1 MEKGYNID
9 DILSE
14 VQKRREENE
23 AKIKSDNESA
33 KRVVDEI
40 INSKKPEPVVEDIT
54 PSEETEEESQDT
66 YSQTT
71 NDKTQEPVQ
80 EAQPVHRKVP
90 ESKAEK
96 PVKKAEPQAKSAKKA
111 PKTDTAPLEPI
122 NFAPKKSRKKAQKAD
137 DEDFVDVKEIVD
149 QNNDYENYYIN
160 TSDKDARDRARA
172 RKKKKN
178 DKKKKKNTAVKVILI
193 LLVIV
198 LCAGIGVYWYV
209 NNILET
215 VTDDNADKQVSVSS
229 FRMDERIE
237 CFDPI
242 EEADASEIGSL
253 KDMIKKWYRNG
264 SPVSSTRVLNIMLIG
279 EDTRGKNVLE
289 SGTRADSA
297 IIASVNLDTK
307 QIKLTSILRDA
318 YAYWENTPG
327 DESTGHF
334 GKINGAMSTDG
345 GDIHTYISAVENL
358 YKIKIDNYVIV
369 NFTSFE
375 KIIDNL
381 GGVELELTSA
391 EINEINNHQKRY
403 GGVYIDKTFD
413 GTKGMLKLSGKQAL
427 AYCRIRKIDSDN
439 MRANRQ
445 KICLTKVFDD
455 LKGASSVQLLKI
467 LNDMVPYIRTDMPK
481 SNIVSTAKY
490 ALKEGWMNYAVKT
503 SNLPE
508 YRNDENGAGGTF
520 YGAWCW
526 KADYPMDAY
535 MLQMDIYGKSN
546 ITLARTRVDYINC
559 RESGFYSE
567 TGYAVQATYTN
578 ENYGEV
584 TTRAPEKESTTNS
597 N

>member
-14 VQKRREENE
+14 VKKRREENE
-23 AKIKSDNESA
+23 AQIKSDSEAA
-33 KRVVDEI
+33 KKVVEEV

-54 PSEETEEESQDT
+54 PNEEQREKPEDI

-71 NDKTQEPVQ
+71 NQTEN
-80 EAQPVHRKVP
+80 
-90 ESKAEK
+90 AETEQ
-96 PVKKAEPQAKSAKKA
+96 KKAAKPQNTVDVKL
-111 PKTDTAPLEPI
+111 PKTDEKPLEPL
-122 NFAPKKSRKKAQKAD
+122 NVHHKKKDRTVP
-137 DEDFVDVKEIVD
+137 ENEEEFVDVKDIVE
-149 QNNDYENYYIN
+149 QNNDYDNYYIN
-160 TSDKDARDRARA
+160 SSGKSDRDRERA
-172 RKKKKN
+172 KKKKKMK
-178 DKKKKKNTAVKVILI
+178 DKKKKKNTAIRVILI
-193 LLVIV
+193 LLIIV
-198 LCAGIGVYWYV
+198 LCAGFGVYWYV
-209 NNILET
+209 NNILDT
-215 VTDDNADKQVSVSS
+215 VTDENADKQTNVSQMK
-229 FRMDERIE
+229 MDERVE
-237 CFDPI
+237 SFDPI

-253 KDMIKKWYRNG
+253 QDMIKKWYKNG
-264 SPVSSTRVLNIMLIG
+264 TPASSSRVLNIMLIG
-279 EDTRGKNVLE
+279 EDTRGKKVLE

-297 IIASVNLDTK
+297 IVASVNLDTK

-318 YAYWENTPG
+318 YAYWETTPG

-334 GKINGAMSTDG
+334 GKINGAMSTYD

-413 GTKGMLKLSGKQAL
+413 GTKGTLKLSGKQAL

-445 KICLTKVFDD
+445 KICLSKVFSDM
-455 LKGASSVQLLKI
+455 KNASSVQLLKI

-490 ALKEGWMNYAVKT
+490 ALSEGWMGYDVFT
-503 SNLPE
+503 SNVPE

-535 MLQMDIYGKSN
+535 MLQMDIYGKSS

-584 TTRAPEKESTTNS
+584 TTRAPEKESTTKS

>member
-14 VQKRREENE
+14 VKKRREENE
-23 AKIKSDNESA
+23 AQIKSDNEA
-33 KRVVDEI
+33 AQKVVEEV

-54 PSEETEEESQDT
+54 PIEEQREKPEDI

-71 NDKTQEPVQ
+71 NQTENAEIEQET
-80 EAQPVHRKVP
+80 EA
-90 ESKAEK
+90 K
-96 PVKKAEPQAKSAKKA
+96 PQNTVDVKL
-111 PKTDTAPLEPI
+111 PKTDEKPLEPL
-122 NFAPKKSRKKAQKAD
+122 NVHHKKKDRAVPKS
-137 DEDFVDVKEIVD
+137 EEEFVDVKNIVE
-149 QNNDYENYYIN
+149 QNNDYDNYYIN
-160 TSDKDARDRARA
+160 SSDESDRDRERA
-172 RKKKKN
+172 RKKKKKN
-178 DKKKKKNTAVKVILI
+178 DKKKKKNTAIRVILI
-193 LLVIV
+193 LLIIV

-209 NNILET
+209 NNILDT
-215 VTDDNADKQVSVSS
+215 VTDENADKQTNVSQMK
-229 FRMDERIE
+229 MDERVE
-237 CFDPI
+237 SFDPI

-253 KDMIKKWYRNG
+253 QDMIKKWYKNG
-264 SPVSSTRVLNIMLIG
+264 TPASSSRVLNIMLIG
-279 EDTRGKNVLE
+279 EDTRGKKVLE

-297 IIASVNLDTK
+297 IVASVNLDTK

-318 YAYWENTPG
+318 YAYWETTPG

-334 GKINGAMSTDG
+334 GKINGAMSTYG

-413 GTKGMLKLSGKQAL
+413 GTKGTLKLSGKQAL

-445 KICLTKVFDD
+445 KICLSKVFSDM
-455 LKGASSVQLLKI
+455 KNASSVQLLKI

-481 SNIVSTAKY
+481 SNIISTAKY
-490 ALKEGWMNYAVKT
+490 ALSEGWMSYDVFT
-503 SNLPE
+503 SNVPE

-535 MLQMDIYGKSN
+535 MLQMDIYGKSS

-584 TTRAPEKESTTNS
+584 TTRAPEKTNEE
-597 N
+597 

>member
-14 VQKRREENE
+14 VKKRREENE
-23 AKIKSDNESA
+23 AQIKSDNEA
-33 KRVVDEI
+33 AQKVVEEV

-54 PSEETEEESQDT
+54 PIEEQREKPEDI

-71 NDKTQEPVQ
+71 NQTENAEIEQET
-80 EAQPVHRKVP
+80 E
-90 ESKAEK
+90 
-96 PVKKAEPQAKSAKKA
+96 AEPQNTVDVKL
-111 PKTDTAPLEPI
+111 PKTDEKPLEPL
-122 NFAPKKSRKKAQKAD
+122 NVHHKKKDRAVPKS
-137 DEDFVDVKEIVD
+137 EEEFVDVRNIVE
-149 QNNDYENYYIN
+149 QNNDYDNYYIN
-160 TSDKDARDRARA
+160 SSDESDRDRERA
-172 RKKKKN
+172 RKKKKKN
-178 DKKKKKNTAVKVILI
+178 DKKKKKNTAIRVILI
-193 LLVIV
+193 LLIIV

-209 NNILET
+209 NNILDT
-215 VTDDNADKQVSVSS
+215 VTDENADKQTNVSQMK
-229 FRMDERIE
+229 MDERVE
-237 CFDPI
+237 SFDPI

-253 KDMIKKWYRNG
+253 QDMIKKWYKNG
-264 SPVSSTRVLNIMLIG
+264 TPASSSRVLNIMLIG
-279 EDTRGKNVLE
+279 EDTRGKKVLE

-297 IIASVNLDTK
+297 IVASVNLDTK

-318 YAYWENTPG
+318 YAYWETTPG

-334 GKINGAMSTDG
+334 GKINGAMSTYG

-413 GTKGMLKLSGKQAL
+413 GTKGTLKLSGKQAL

-445 KICLTKVFDD
+445 KICLSKVFSDM
-455 LKGASSVQLLKI
+455 KNASSVQLLKI

-481 SNIVSTAKY
+481 SNIISTAKY
-490 ALKEGWMNYAVKT
+490 ALSEGWMSYDVFT
-503 SNLPE
+503 SNVPE

-535 MLQMDIYGKSN
+535 MLQMDIYGKSS

-584 TTRAPEKESTTNS
+584 TTRAPEKTDEE
-597 N
+597 

>member
-14 VQKRREENE
+14 VKKRREENE
-23 AKIKSDNESA
+23 AQIKSDDEAA
-33 KRVVDEI
+33 KKVVEEV

-54 PSEETEEESQDT
+54 PIEEQREKPEDI

-71 NDKTQEPVQ
+71 KQTEN
-80 EAQPVHRKVP
+80 
-90 ESKAEK
+90 AETEQ
-96 PVKKAEPQAKSAKKA
+96 KKAAKPQNTVDVKL
-111 PKTDTAPLEPI
+111 PKTDEKPLEPL
-122 NFAPKKSRKKAQKAD
+122 NVPHEKRNRTVP
-137 DEDFVDVKEIVD
+137 ENEEEFVDVKDIVE
-149 QNNDYENYYIN
+149 QNNDYDNYYIN
-160 TSDKDARDRARA
+160 SSGETDRDRERA
-172 RKKKKN
+172 KKKKKKN
-178 DKKKKKNTAVKVILI
+178 DKKKKKNTAIRVILI
-193 LLVIV
+193 LLIIV

-215 VTDDNADKQVSVSS
+215 VTDENADKQTNVSQMK
-229 FRMDERIE
+229 MDERVE
-237 CFDPI
+237 SFDPI
-242 EEADASEIGSL
+242 EETDASEIGSL
-253 KDMIKKWYRNG
+253 QDMIKKWYKNG
-264 SPVSSTRVLNIMLIG
+264 TPASSSRVLNIMLIG
-279 EDTRGKNVLE
+279 EDTRGKKVLE

-297 IIASVNLDTK
+297 IVASVNLDTK

-318 YAYWENTPG
+318 YAYWETTPG

-334 GKINGAMSTDG
+334 GKINGAMSTYG

-413 GTKGMLKLSGKQAL
+413 GTKGTLKLSGKQAL

-445 KICLTKVFDD
+445 KICLSKVFSDM
-455 LKGASSVQLLKI
+455 KNASSVQLLKI

-481 SNIVSTAKY
+481 SNIISTAKY
-490 ALKEGWMNYAVKT
+490 ALSEGWMSYDVST
-503 SNLPE
+503 SNVPE

-535 MLQMDIYGKSN
+535 MLQMDIYGKSS

-584 TTRAPEKESTTNS
+584 TTRAPEKESTTKS

>member
-14 VQKRREENE
+14 VKKRREENE
-23 AKIKSDNESA
+23 AQIKSDDEAA
-33 KRVVDEI
+33 KKVVKEV

-54 PSEETEEESQDT
+54 PIEEQREKPEDI

-71 NDKTQEPVQ
+71 KQTEN
-80 EAQPVHRKVP
+80 
-90 ESKAEK
+90 AETEQ
-96 PVKKAEPQAKSAKKA
+96 KKAAKPQNTVDVKL
-111 PKTDTAPLEPI
+111 PKTDEKPLEPL
-122 NFAPKKSRKKAQKAD
+122 NVHHEKRNRTVP
-137 DEDFVDVKEIVD
+137 ENEEEFVDVKDIVE
-149 QNNDYENYYIN
+149 QNNDYDNYYIN
-160 TSDKDARDRARA
+160 SSGESDRDRERA
-172 RKKKKN
+172 KKKKKKN
-178 DKKKKKNTAVKVILI
+178 DKKKKKNTAIRVILI
-193 LLVIV
+193 LLIIV

-215 VTDDNADKQVSVSS
+215 VTDENADKQTNVSQMK
-229 FRMDERIE
+229 MDERVE
-237 CFDPI
+237 SFDPI
-242 EEADASEIGSL
+242 EETDASEIGSL
-253 KDMIKKWYRNG
+253 QDMIKKWYKNG
-264 SPVSSTRVLNIMLIG
+264 TPASSSRVLNIMLIG
-279 EDTRGKNVLE
+279 EDTRGKKVLE

-297 IIASVNLDTK
+297 IVASVNLDTK

-318 YAYWENTPG
+318 YAYWETTPG

-334 GKINGAMSTDG
+334 GKINGAMSTYG

-413 GTKGMLKLSGKQAL
+413 GTKGTLKLSGKQAL

-445 KICLTKVFDD
+445 KICLSKVFSDM
-455 LKGASSVQLLKI
+455 KNASSVQLLKI

-481 SNIVSTAKY
+481 SNIISTAKY
-490 ALKEGWMNYAVKT
+490 ALSEGWMSYDVST
-503 SNLPE
+503 SNVPE

-535 MLQMDIYGKSN
+535 MLQMDIYGKSS

-584 TTRAPEKESTTNS
+584 TTRAPEKESTTKS
-597 N
+597 D

>member
-14 VQKRREENE
+14 VKKRREENE
-23 AKIKSDNESA
+23 AQIKSDDEAA
-33 KRVVDEI
+33 KKVVEEV

-54 PSEETEEESQDT
+54 PIEEQREKPEDI

-71 NDKTQEPVQ
+71 KQTEN
-80 EAQPVHRKVP
+80 
-90 ESKAEK
+90 AETEQ
-96 PVKKAEPQAKSAKKA
+96 KKAAKPQNTVDVKL
-111 PKTDTAPLEPI
+111 PKTDEKPLEPL
-122 NFAPKKSRKKAQKAD
+122 NVPHEKRNRTVP
-137 DEDFVDVKEIVD
+137 ENEEEFVDVKDIVE

-160 TSDKDARDRARA
+160 SSGESDRDRERA
-172 RKKKKN
+172 KKKKKKN
-178 DKKKKKNTAVKVILI
+178 DKKKKKNTAIRVILI
-193 LLVIV
+193 LLIIV

-215 VTDDNADKQVSVSS
+215 VTDENADKQTNVSQMK
-229 FRMDERIE
+229 MDERVE
-237 CFDPI
+237 SFDPI
-242 EEADASEIGSL
+242 EETDASEIGSL
-253 KDMIKKWYRNG
+253 QDMIKKWYKNG
-264 SPVSSTRVLNIMLIG
+264 TPASSSRVLNIMLIG
-279 EDTRGKNVLE
+279 EDTRGKKVLE

-297 IIASVNLDTK
+297 IVASVNLDTK

-318 YAYWENTPG
+318 YAYWETTPG

-334 GKINGAMSTDG
+334 GKINGAMSTYG

-413 GTKGMLKLSGKQAL
+413 GTKGTLKLSGKQAL

-445 KICLTKVFDD
+445 KICLSKVFSDM
-455 LKGASSVQLLKI
+455 KNASSVQLLKI

-481 SNIVSTAKY
+481 SNIISTAKY
-490 ALKEGWMNYAVKT
+490 ALSEGWMSYDVFT
-503 SNLPE
+503 SNVPE

-535 MLQMDIYGKSN
+535 MLQMDIYGKSS

-584 TTRAPEKESTTNS
+584 TTRAPEKTDEE
-597 N
+597 

>member
-14 VQKRREENE
+14 VKKRREENE
-23 AKIKSDNESA
+23 AQIKSDNEA
-33 KRVVDEI
+33 AQKVVEEV

-54 PSEETEEESQDT
+54 PIEEQREKPEDI

-71 NDKTQEPVQ
+71 NQTENAEIEQET
-80 EAQPVHRKVP
+80 E
-90 ESKAEK
+90 
-96 PVKKAEPQAKSAKKA
+96 AEPQNTVDVKL
-111 PKTDTAPLEPI
+111 PKTDEKPLEPLEPL
-122 NFAPKKSRKKAQKAD
+122 NVHHKKKDRAVPKSK
-137 DEDFVDVKEIVD
+137 EEFVDVKDIVE
-149 QNNDYENYYIN
+149 QNNDYDNYYIN
-160 TSDKDARDRARA
+160 SSDESDRDRERA
-172 RKKKKN
+172 RKKKKKN
-178 DKKKKKNTAVKVILI
+178 DKKKKKNTAIRVILI
-193 LLVIV
+193 LLIIV

-209 NNILET
+209 NNILDT
-215 VTDDNADKQVSVSS
+215 VTDENADKQTNVSQMK
-229 FRMDERIE
+229 MDERVE
-237 CFDPI
+237 SFDPI

-253 KDMIKKWYRNG
+253 QDMIKKWYKNG
-264 SPVSSTRVLNIMLIG
+264 TPASSSRVLNIMLIG
-279 EDTRGKNVLE
+279 EDTRGKKVLE

-297 IIASVNLDTK
+297 IVASVNLDTK

-318 YAYWENTPG
+318 YAYWETTPG

-334 GKINGAMSTDG
+334 GKINGAMSTYG

-413 GTKGMLKLSGKQAL
+413 GTKGTLKLSGKQAL

-445 KICLTKVFDD
+445 KICLSKVFSDM
-455 LKGASSVQLLKI
+455 KNASSVQLLKI

-481 SNIVSTAKY
+481 NNIVSTAKY
-490 ALKEGWMNYAVKT
+490 ALSEGWMSYDVST
-503 SNLPE
+503 SNVPE

-535 MLQMDIYGKSN
+535 MLQMDIYGKSS

-584 TTRAPEKESTTNS
+584 TTRAPEKTDEE
-597 N
+597 

>member
-14 VQKRREENE
+14 VKKRREENE
-23 AKIKSDNESA
+23 AQIKSDSEA
-33 KRVVDEI
+33 AQKVVEEV

-54 PSEETEEESQDT
+54 PNEEQREKPEDI

-71 NDKTQEPVQ
+71 NQTENTEIEQKTE
-80 EAQPVHRKVP
+80 
-90 ESKAEK
+90 
-96 PVKKAEPQAKSAKKA
+96 AEPQNTADVKL
-111 PKTDTAPLEPI
+111 PKTDEKPLEPLEPL
-122 NFAPKKSRKKAQKAD
+122 NVHHKKKDRTVPKSK
-137 DEDFVDVKEIVD
+137 EEFVDVKDIVE
-149 QNNDYENYYIN
+149 QNNDYDNYYIN
-160 TSDKDARDRARA
+160 SSDKSDRDRERA
-172 RKKKKN
+172 RKKKKKN
-178 DKKKKKNTAVKVILI
+178 DKKKKKNTAIIVILI
-193 LLVIV
+193 LLIIV

-209 NNILET
+209 NNILDT
-215 VTDDNADKQVSVSS
+215 VTDENADKQTNVSQMK
-229 FRMDERIE
+229 MDERVE
-237 CFDPI
+237 SFDPI

-253 KDMIKKWYRNG
+253 QDMIKKWYKNG
-264 SPVSSTRVLNIMLIG
+264 TPASSSRVLNIMLIG
-279 EDTRGKNVLE
+279 EDTRGKKVLE

-297 IIASVNLDTK
+297 IVASVNLDTK

-318 YAYWENTPG
+318 YAYWETTPG

-334 GKINGAMSTDG
+334 GKINGAMSTYG
-345 GDIHTYISAVENL
+345 GNIHTYISAVENL

-413 GTKGMLKLSGKQAL
+413 GTKGMVKLSGKQAL

-445 KICLTKVFDD
+445 KICLSKVFSDM
-455 LKGASSVQLLKI
+455 KNASSVQLLKI

-490 ALKEGWMNYAVKT
+490 ALSEGWMSYDVFT
-503 SNLPE
+503 SNVPE

-535 MLQMDIYGKSN
+535 MLQMDIYGKSS

-584 TTRAPEKESTTNS
+584 TTRAPEKESTTKS

>member
-14 VQKRREENE
+14 VKKRREENE
-23 AKIKSDNESA
+23 AQIKSDNEA
-33 KRVVDEI
+33 AQKVVEEV

-54 PSEETEEESQDT
+54 PNEEQREKPEDI

-71 NDKTQEPVQ
+71 NQTENTEIEQKT
-80 EAQPVHRKVP
+80 EA
-90 ESKAEK
+90 K
-96 PVKKAEPQAKSAKKA
+96 PQNTVDVKL
-111 PKTDTAPLEPI
+111 PKTDEKPLEPLEPL
-122 NFAPKKSRKKAQKAD
+122 NVHHKKKDRTVPKSK
-137 DEDFVDVKEIVD
+137 EEFVDVKDIVE
-149 QNNDYENYYIN
+149 QNNDYDNYYIN
-160 TSDKDARDRARA
+160 SSDKSDRDRERA
-172 RKKKKN
+172 RKKKKKN
-178 DKKKKKNTAVKVILI
+178 DKKKKKNTAIRVILI
-193 LLVIV
+193 LLIIV

-209 NNILET
+209 NNILDT
-215 VTDDNADKQVSVSS
+215 VTDENADKQTNVSQMK
-229 FRMDERIE
+229 MDERVE
-237 CFDPI
+237 SFDPI

-253 KDMIKKWYRNG
+253 QDMIKKWYKNG
-264 SPVSSTRVLNIMLIG
+264 TPASSSRVLNIMLIG
-279 EDTRGKNVLE
+279 EDTRGKKVLE

-297 IIASVNLDTK
+297 IVASVNLDTK

-318 YAYWENTPG
+318 YAYWETTPG

-334 GKINGAMSTDG
+334 GKINGAMSTYG

-413 GTKGMLKLSGKQAL
+413 GTKGTLKLSGKQAL

-445 KICLTKVFDD
+445 KICLSKVFSDM
-455 LKGASSVQLLKI
+455 KNASSVQLLKI

-490 ALKEGWMNYAVKT
+490 ALSEGWMSYDVFT
-503 SNLPE
+503 SNVPE

-535 MLQMDIYGKSN
+535 MLQMDIYGKSS

-584 TTRAPEKESTTNS
+584 TTRAPEKESTTKS

>member
-14 VQKRREENE
+14 VKKRREENE
-23 AKIKSDNESA
+23 AQIKSDNEA
-33 KRVVDEI
+33 AQKVVEEV

-54 PSEETEEESQDT
+54 PNEEQREKPEDI

-71 NDKTQEPVQ
+71 NQTENTEIEQKTE
-80 EAQPVHRKVP
+80 
-90 ESKAEK
+90 
-96 PVKKAEPQAKSAKKA
+96 AEPQNTVDVKL
-111 PKTDTAPLEPI
+111 PKTDEKPLEPL
-122 NFAPKKSRKKAQKAD
+122 NVHHKKKDRTVPKSK
-137 DEDFVDVKEIVD
+137 EEFVDVKDIVE
-149 QNNDYENYYIN
+149 QNNDYDNYYIN
-160 TSDKDARDRARA
+160 SSDKSDRDRERA
-172 RKKKKN
+172 RKKKKKN
-178 DKKKKKNTAVKVILI
+178 DKKKKKNTAIKVIII
-193 LLVIV
+193 LLIIV

-209 NNILET
+209 NNILDT
-215 VTDDNADKQVSVSS
+215 VTDENADKQTNVSQMK
-229 FRMDERIE
+229 MDERVE
-237 CFDPI
+237 SFDPI

-253 KDMIKKWYRNG
+253 QDMIKKWYKNG
-264 SPVSSTRVLNIMLIG
+264 TPASSSRVLNIMLIG
-279 EDTRGKNVLE
+279 EDTRGKKVLE

-297 IIASVNLDTK
+297 IVASVNLDTK

-318 YAYWENTPG
+318 YAYWETTPG

-334 GKINGAMSTDG
+334 GKINGAMSTYG
-345 GDIHTYISAVENL
+345 GNIHTYISAVENL

-413 GTKGMLKLSGKQAL
+413 GTKGMVKLSGKQAL

-445 KICLTKVFDD
+445 KICLSKVFSDM
-455 LKGASSVQLLKI
+455 KNASSVQLLKI

-490 ALKEGWMNYAVKT
+490 ALSEGWMSYDVFT
-503 SNLPE
+503 SNVPE

-535 MLQMDIYGKSN
+535 MLQMDIYGKSS

-584 TTRAPEKESTTNS
+584 TTRAPEKESTTKS

>member
-14 VQKRREENE
+14 VKKRREENE
-23 AKIKSDNESA
+23 AQIKSDNEA
-33 KRVVDEI
+33 AQKVVEEV

-54 PSEETEEESQDT
+54 PIEEQREKPEDI

-71 NDKTQEPVQ
+71 NQTENAEIEQET
-80 EAQPVHRKVP
+80 E
-90 ESKAEK
+90 
-96 PVKKAEPQAKSAKKA
+96 AEPQNTVDVKL
-111 PKTDTAPLEPI
+111 PKTDEKPLEPL
-122 NFAPKKSRKKAQKAD
+122 NVHHKKKDRAVPKS
-137 DEDFVDVKEIVD
+137 EEEFVDVKNIVE
-149 QNNDYENYYIN
+149 QNNDYDNYYIN
-160 TSDKDARDRARA
+160 SSDESDRDRERA
-172 RKKKKN
+172 RKKKKKN
-178 DKKKKKNTAVKVILI
+178 DKKKKKNTAIRVILI
-193 LLVIV
+193 LLIIV

-209 NNILET
+209 NNILDT
-215 VTDDNADKQVSVSS
+215 VTDENADKQTNVSQVK
-229 FRMDERIE
+229 MDERVE
-237 CFDPI
+237 SFDPI

-253 KDMIKKWYRNG
+253 QDMIKKWYKNG
-264 SPVSSTRVLNIMLIG
+264 TPASSSRVLNIMLIG
-279 EDTRGKNVLE
+279 EDTRGKKVLE

-297 IIASVNLDTK
+297 IVASVNLDTK

-318 YAYWENTPG
+318 YAYWETTPG

-334 GKINGAMSTDG
+334 GKINGAMSTYG

-413 GTKGMLKLSGKQAL
+413 GTKGTLKLSGKQAL

-445 KICLTKVFDD
+445 KICLSKVFSDM
-455 LKGASSVQLLKI
+455 KNASSVQLLKI

-481 SNIVSTAKY
+481 NNIVSTAKY
-490 ALKEGWMNYAVKT
+490 ALSEGWMSYDVST
-503 SNLPE
+503 SNVPE

-535 MLQMDIYGKSN
+535 MLQMDIYGKSS

-584 TTRAPEKESTTNS
+584 TTRAPEKTDEE
-597 N
+597 

>member
-23 AKIKSDNESA
+23 AQIKSDSEAA

-40 INSKKPEPVVEDIT
+40 INSKKSEPVVEDII
-54 PSEETEEESQDT
+54 PSEEPEEESQDT

-71 NDKTQEPVQ
+71 NDETQEPVQ
-80 EAQPVHRKVP
+80 EAQPVNRKVP
-90 ESKAEK
+90 EIKEEK
-96 PVKKAEPQAKSAKKA
+96 PAKKAEPQVHSAKKA

-122 NFAPKKSRKKAQKAD
+122 NFAPRKSKKKVKKAD
-137 DEDFVDVKEIVD
+137 DDFVDVKEIVD

-178 DKKKKKNTAVKVILI
+178 EKKKKKNTAVRVILI

-215 VTDDNADKQVSVSS
+215 VTDDNADKQVSVTS

-237 CFDPI
+237 SFDPI

-264 SPVSSTRVLNIMLIG
+264 SPASSTRVLNIMLIG
-279 EDTRGKNVLE
+279 EDTRGKKVLE

-318 YAYWENTPG
+318 YAYWETTPG

-334 GKINGAMSTDG
+334 GKINGSMSTYG

-381 GGVELELTSA
+381 GGVELELTSS

-403 GGVYIDKTFD
+403 GGVHIDKTFD
-413 GTKGMLKLSGKQAL
+413 GNEGTLKLSGKQAL

-445 KICLTKVFDD
+445 KICITKVLNN
-455 LKGASSVQLLKI
+455 LKNASSVQLLKI

-490 ALKEGWMNYAVKT
+490 ALKEGWMNYAVKS

-508 YRNDENGAGGTF
+508 YRNDENGAGGSF

-535 MLQMDIYGKSN
+535 MLQMDIYGKSS

-584 TTRAPEKESTTNS
+584 TTRAPEKESTKQS

>member
-14 VQKRREENE
+14 VKKRREENE
-23 AKIKSDNESA
+23 AQIKSDSEA
-33 KRVVDEI
+33 AQKVVEEV

-54 PSEETEEESQDT
+54 PNEEQREKPEDI

-71 NDKTQEPVQ
+71 NQTENTEIEQKTE
-80 EAQPVHRKVP
+80 
-90 ESKAEK
+90 
-96 PVKKAEPQAKSAKKA
+96 AEPQNTVDVKL
-111 PKTDTAPLEPI
+111 PKTDEKPLEPLEPL
-122 NFAPKKSRKKAQKAD
+122 NVHYKKKDRTVPKSK
-137 DEDFVDVKEIVD
+137 EEFVDVKDIVE
-149 QNNDYENYYIN
+149 QNNDYDNYYIN
-160 TSDKDARDRARA
+160 SSDKSDRDRERA
-172 RKKKKN
+172 RKKKKKN
-178 DKKKKKNTAVKVILI
+178 DKKKKKNTAIKVIII
-193 LLVIV
+193 LLIIV

-209 NNILET
+209 NNILDT
-215 VTDDNADKQVSVSS
+215 VTDENADKQTNVSQMK
-229 FRMDERIE
+229 MDERVE
-237 CFDPI
+237 SFDPI

-253 KDMIKKWYRNG
+253 QDMIKKWYKNG
-264 SPVSSTRVLNIMLIG
+264 TPASSSRVLNIMLIG
-279 EDTRGKNVLE
+279 EDTRGKKVLE

-297 IIASVNLDTK
+297 IVASVNLDTK

-318 YAYWENTPG
+318 YAYWETTPG

-334 GKINGAMSTDG
+334 GKINGAMSTYDG
-345 GDIHTYISAVENL
+345 NIHTYISAVENL

-413 GTKGMLKLSGKQAL
+413 GTKGTVKLSGKQAL

-445 KICLTKVFDD
+445 KICLSKVFSDM
-455 LKGASSVQLLKI
+455 KNASSVQLLKI

-490 ALKEGWMNYAVKT
+490 ALSEGWMSYDVFT
-503 SNLPE
+503 SNVPE

-535 MLQMDIYGKSN
+535 MLQMDIYGKSS

-584 TTRAPEKESTTNS
+584 TTRAPEKESTTKS

>member
-14 VQKRREENE
+14 VKKRREENE
-23 AKIKSDNESA
+23 AQIKSDDEAA
-33 KRVVDEI
+33 KKVVEEV

-54 PSEETEEESQDT
+54 PSEEQREKPEDI

-71 NDKTQEPVQ
+71 KQTEN
-80 EAQPVHRKVP
+80 
-90 ESKAEK
+90 AETEQ
-96 PVKKAEPQAKSAKKA
+96 KKAAKPQNTVDVKL
-111 PKTDTAPLEPI
+111 PKTDEKPLEPL
-122 NFAPKKSRKKAQKAD
+122 NVPHEKRNRTVP
-137 DEDFVDVKEIVD
+137 ENEEEFVDVKDIVE
-149 QNNDYENYYIN
+149 QNNDYDNYYIN
-160 TSDKDARDRARA
+160 SSGESDRDRERA
-172 RKKKKN
+172 KKKKKKN
-178 DKKKKKNTAVKVILI
+178 DKKKKKNTAIRVILI
-193 LLVIV
+193 LLIIV

-215 VTDDNADKQVSVSS
+215 VTDENADKQTNVSQMK
-229 FRMDERIE
+229 MDERVE
-237 CFDPI
+237 SFDPI
-242 EEADASEIGSL
+242 EETDASEIGSL
-253 KDMIKKWYRNG
+253 QDMIKKWYKNG
-264 SPVSSTRVLNIMLIG
+264 TPASSSRVLNIMLIG
-279 EDTRGKNVLE
+279 EDTRGKKVLE

-297 IIASVNLDTK
+297 IVASVNLDTK

-318 YAYWENTPG
+318 YAYWETTPG

-334 GKINGAMSTDG
+334 GKINGAMSTYG

-413 GTKGMLKLSGKQAL
+413 GTKGTLKLSGKQAL

-445 KICLTKVFDD
+445 KICLSKVFSDM
-455 LKGASSVQLLKI
+455 KNASSVQLLKI

-481 SNIVSTAKY
+481 SNIISTAKY
-490 ALKEGWMNYAVKT
+490 ALSEGWMSYDVST
-503 SNLPE
+503 SNVPE

-535 MLQMDIYGKSN
+535 MLQMDIYGKSS

-567 TGYAVQATYTN
+567 TGYSVQATYTN

-584 TTRAPEKESTTNS
+584 TTRAPEKESTTKS

>member
-14 VQKRREENE
+14 VKKRREENE
-23 AKIKSDNESA
+23 AQIKSDNEA
-33 KRVVDEI
+33 AQKVVEEV

-54 PSEETEEESQDT
+54 PNEEQREKPEDI

-71 NDKTQEPVQ
+71 NQTENTEIEQKTE
-80 EAQPVHRKVP
+80 
-90 ESKAEK
+90 
-96 PVKKAEPQAKSAKKA
+96 AEPQNTVDVKL
-111 PKTDTAPLEPI
+111 PKTDEKPLEPLEPL
-122 NFAPKKSRKKAQKAD
+122 NVHHKKKDRTVPKSK
-137 DEDFVDVKEIVD
+137 EEFVDVKDIVE
-149 QNNDYENYYIN
+149 QNNDYDNYYIN
-160 TSDKDARDRARA
+160 SSDKSDRDRERA
-172 RKKKKN
+172 RKKKKKN
-178 DKKKKKNTAVKVILI
+178 DKKKKKNTAIRVILI
-193 LLVIV
+193 LLIIV

-209 NNILET
+209 NNILDT
-215 VTDDNADKQVSVSS
+215 VTDENADKQTNVSQMK
-229 FRMDERIE
+229 MDERVE
-237 CFDPI
+237 SFDPI

-253 KDMIKKWYRNG
+253 QDMIKKWYKNG
-264 SPVSSTRVLNIMLIG
+264 TPASSSRVLNIMLIG
-279 EDTRGKNVLE
+279 EDTRGKKVLE

-297 IIASVNLDTK
+297 IVASVNLDTK

-318 YAYWENTPG
+318 YAYWETTPG

-334 GKINGAMSTDG
+334 GKINGAMSTYG

-381 GGVELELTSA
+381 GGVELELTSS
-391 EINEINNHQKRY
+391 EINEINNHQKTY

-413 GTKGMLKLSGKQAL
+413 GTKGTLKLSGKQAL

-445 KICLTKVFDD
+445 KICLTKVLNN

-490 ALKEGWMNYAVKT
+490 ALKEGWMNYAVKS

-508 YRNDENGAGGTF
+508 YRNDENGAGGNF

-535 MLQMDIYGKSN
+535 MLQMDIYGKSS

-578 ENYGEV
+578 ENYREV
-584 TTRAPEKESTTNS
+584 TTRAPEKESTTKS

>member
-14 VQKRREENE
+14 VKKRREENE
-23 AKIKSDNESA
+23 AQIKSDNEA
-33 KRVVDEI
+33 AQKVVEEV

-54 PSEETEEESQDT
+54 PIEEQREKPEDI

-71 NDKTQEPVQ
+71 NQTENAEIEQET
-80 EAQPVHRKVP
+80 E
-90 ESKAEK
+90 
-96 PVKKAEPQAKSAKKA
+96 AEPQNTVDVKL
-111 PKTDTAPLEPI
+111 PKTDEKPLEPL
-122 NFAPKKSRKKAQKAD
+122 NVHHKKKDRAVPKS
-137 DEDFVDVKEIVD
+137 EEEFVDVKNIVE
-149 QNNDYENYYIN
+149 QNNDYDNYYIN
-160 TSDKDARDRARA
+160 SSDESDRDRERA
-172 RKKKKN
+172 RKKKKKN
-178 DKKKKKNTAVKVILI
+178 DKKKKKNTAIRVILI
-193 LLVIV
+193 LLIIV

-209 NNILET
+209 NNILDT
-215 VTDDNADKQVSVSS
+215 VTDENADKQTNVSQVK
-229 FRMDERIE
+229 MDERVE
-237 CFDPI
+237 SFDPI

-253 KDMIKKWYRNG
+253 QDMIKKWYKNG
-264 SPVSSTRVLNIMLIG
+264 TPASSSRVLNIMLIG
-279 EDTRGKNVLE
+279 EDTRGKKVLE

-297 IIASVNLDTK
+297 IVASVNLDTK

-318 YAYWENTPG
+318 YAYWETTPG

-334 GKINGAMSTDG
+334 GKINGAMSTYG

-413 GTKGMLKLSGKQAL
+413 GTKGTLKLSGKQAL

-445 KICLTKVFDD
+445 KICLSKVFSDM
-455 LKGASSVQLLKI
+455 KNASSVQLLKI

-481 SNIVSTAKY
+481 SNIISTAKY
-490 ALKEGWMNYAVKT
+490 ALSEGWMSYDVST
-503 SNLPE
+503 SNVPE

-535 MLQMDIYGKSN
+535 MLQMDIYGKSS

-584 TTRAPEKESTTNS
+584 TTRAPEKTDEE
-597 N
+597 

>member
-14 VQKRREENE
+14 VKKRREENE
-23 AKIKSDNESA
+23 AQIKSDDEAA
-33 KRVVDEI
+33 KKVVEEV

-54 PSEETEEESQDT
+54 PIEEQREKPEDI

-71 NDKTQEPVQ
+71 KQTEN
-80 EAQPVHRKVP
+80 
-90 ESKAEK
+90 AETEQ
-96 PVKKAEPQAKSAKKA
+96 KKAAKPQNTVDVKL
-111 PKTDTAPLEPI
+111 PKTDEKPLEPL
-122 NFAPKKSRKKAQKAD
+122 NVPHEKRNRTVP
-137 DEDFVDVKEIVD
+137 ENEEEFVDVKDIVE

-160 TSDKDARDRARA
+160 SSGESDRDRERA
-172 RKKKKN
+172 KKKKKKN
-178 DKKKKKNTAVKVILI
+178 DKKKKKNTAIRVILI
-193 LLVIV
+193 LLIIV

-215 VTDDNADKQVSVSS
+215 VTDENADKQTNVSQMK
-229 FRMDERIE
+229 MDERVE
-237 CFDPI
+237 SFDPI
-242 EEADASEIGSL
+242 EETDASEIGSL
-253 KDMIKKWYRNG
+253 QDMIKKWYKNG
-264 SPVSSTRVLNIMLIG
+264 TPASSSRVLNIMLIG
-279 EDTRGKNVLE
+279 EDTRGKKVLE

-297 IIASVNLDTK
+297 IVASVNLDTK

-318 YAYWENTPG
+318 YAYWETTPG

-334 GKINGAMSTDG
+334 GKINGAMSTYG

-413 GTKGMLKLSGKQAL
+413 GTKGTLKLSGKQAL

-445 KICLTKVFDD
+445 KICLSKVFSDM
-455 LKGASSVQLLKI
+455 KNASSVQLLKI

-481 SNIVSTAKY
+481 SNIISTAKY
-490 ALKEGWMNYAVKT
+490 ALSEGWMSYDVST
-503 SNLPE
+503 SNVPE

-535 MLQMDIYGKSN
+535 MLQMDIYGKSS

-584 TTRAPEKESTTNS
+584 TTRAPEKTDEE
-597 N
+597 

>member
-14 VQKRREENE
+14 VKKRREENE
-23 AKIKSDNESA
+23 AQIKSDNEA
-33 KRVVDEI
+33 AQKVVEEV

-54 PSEETEEESQDT
+54 PNEEQREKPEDI
-66 YSQTT
+66 YSQTINQT
-71 NDKTQEPVQ
+71 ENTEIEQKTE
-80 EAQPVHRKVP
+80 
-90 ESKAEK
+90 
-96 PVKKAEPQAKSAKKA
+96 AEPQNTVDVKL
-111 PKTDTAPLEPI
+111 PKTDEKPLEPLEPL
-122 NFAPKKSRKKAQKAD
+122 NVHHKKKDRTVPKSK
-137 DEDFVDVKEIVD
+137 EEFVDVKDIVE
-149 QNNDYENYYIN
+149 QNNDYDNYYIN
-160 TSDKDARDRARA
+160 SSDKSDRDRERA
-172 RKKKKN
+172 RKKKKKN
-178 DKKKKKNTAVKVILI
+178 DKKKKKNTAIRVILI
-193 LLVIV
+193 LLIIV

-209 NNILET
+209 NNILDT
-215 VTDDNADKQVSVSS
+215 VTDENADKQTNVSQVK
-229 FRMDERIE
+229 MDERVE
-237 CFDPI
+237 SFDPI

-253 KDMIKKWYRNG
+253 QDMIKKWYKNG
-264 SPVSSTRVLNIMLIG
+264 TPASSSRVLNIMLIG
-279 EDTRGKNVLE
+279 EDTRGKKVLE

-297 IIASVNLDTK
+297 IVASVNLDTK

-318 YAYWENTPG
+318 YAYWETTPG

-334 GKINGAMSTDG
+334 GKINGAMSTYDG
-345 GDIHTYISAVENL
+345 NIHTYISAVENL

-413 GTKGMLKLSGKQAL
+413 GTKGTVKLSGKQAL

-445 KICLTKVFDD
+445 KICLSKVFSDM
-455 LKGASSVQLLKI
+455 KNASSVQLLKI

-490 ALKEGWMNYAVKT
+490 ALSEGWMSYDVFT
-503 SNLPE
+503 SNVPE

-535 MLQMDIYGKSN
+535 MLQMDIYGKSS

-584 TTRAPEKESTTNS
+584 TTRAPEKESTTKS

>member
-14 VQKRREENE
+14 VKKRREENE
-23 AKIKSDNESA
+23 AQIKSDSEA
-33 KRVVDEI
+33 AQKVVEEV

-54 PSEETEEESQDT
+54 PNEEQREKPEDI

-71 NDKTQEPVQ
+71 NQTENTEIEQKTE
-80 EAQPVHRKVP
+80 
-90 ESKAEK
+90 
-96 PVKKAEPQAKSAKKA
+96 AEPQNTVDVKL
-111 PKTDTAPLEPI
+111 PKTDEKPLEPLEPL
-122 NFAPKKSRKKAQKAD
+122 NVHHKKKDRTVPKSK
-137 DEDFVDVKEIVD
+137 EEFVDVKDIVE
-149 QNNDYENYYIN
+149 QNNDYDNYYIN
-160 TSDKDARDRARA
+160 SSDKSDRDRERA
-172 RKKKKN
+172 RKKKKKN
-178 DKKKKKNTAVKVILI
+178 DKKKKKNTAIRVILI
-193 LLVIV
+193 LLIIV

-209 NNILET
+209 NNILDT
-215 VTDDNADKQVSVSS
+215 VTDENADKQTNVSQMK
-229 FRMDERIE
+229 MDERVE
-237 CFDPI
+237 SFDPI

-253 KDMIKKWYRNG
+253 QDMIKKWYKNG
-264 SPVSSTRVLNIMLIG
+264 TPASSSRVLNIMLIG
-279 EDTRGKNVLE
+279 EDTRGKKVLE

-297 IIASVNLDTK
+297 IVASVNLDTK

-318 YAYWENTPG
+318 YAYWETAPG

-334 GKINGAMSTDG
+334 GKINGAMSTYDG
-345 GDIHTYISAVENL
+345 NIHTYISAVENL

-413 GTKGMLKLSGKQAL
+413 GTKGMVKLSGKQAL

-445 KICLTKVFDD
+445 KICLSKVFSDM
-455 LKGASSVQLLKI
+455 KNASSVQLLKI

-490 ALKEGWMNYAVKT
+490 ALSEGWMSYDVFT
-503 SNLPE
+503 SNVPE

-535 MLQMDIYGKSN
+535 MLQMDIYGKSS

-584 TTRAPEKESTTNS
+584 TTRAPEKESTTKS

>member
-14 VQKRREENE
+14 VKKRREENE
-23 AKIKSDNESA
+23 AQIKAEESA
-33 KRVVDEI
+33 ANTVAEEAGVVEE
-40 INSKKPEPVVEDIT
+40 SKPLVEDIT
-54 PSEETEEESQDT
+54 PSEEPHEQSEDI
-66 YSQTT
+66 YSQAT
-71 NDKTQEPVQ
+71 NKTQNTKNEQKKEANVQ
-80 EAQPVHRKVP
+80 STVDVKLP
-90 ESKAEK
+90 KADEK
-96 PVKKAEPQAKSAKKA
+96 P
-111 PKTDTAPLEPI
+111 LEVLNVQHKNRARTVP
-122 NFAPKKSRKKAQKAD
+122 R
-137 DEDFVDVKEIVD
+137 DEDEFVDVKDIAV
-149 QNNDYENYYIN
+149 QNDDYDNYYIN
-160 TSDKDARDRARA
+160 SSNDTDIKRAKKNKKKA
-172 RKKKKN
+172 KKKKN
-178 DKKKKKNTAVKVILI
+178 VALRIILI
-193 LLVIV
+193 LLIIV

-209 NNILET
+209 NNILDT
-215 VTDDNADKQVSVSS
+215 VTDENADNTETTQEQVLSDEKVES
-229 FRMDERIE
+229 FDA
-237 CFDPI
+237 I
-242 EEADASEIGSL
+242 EETDASQIGSL
-253 KDMIKKWYRNG
+253 QDMIKQWYRNG
-264 SPVSSTRVLNIMLIG
+264 TPASSSRVLNIMLIG
-279 EDTRGKNVLE
+279 EDTRGKKVLE

-297 IIASVNLDTK
+297 IIASVNADTK

-318 YAYWENTPG
+318 YAYWETTNG
-327 DESTGHF
+327 DESTGEF
-334 GKINGAMSTDG
+334 GKINGAMSTNG

-403 GGVYIDKTFD
+403 GNVTIEKTFD
-413 GTKGMLKLSGKQAL
+413 GNKGTLKLNGKQAL

-445 KICLTKVFDD
+445 KTCLSKVFSDMQNV
-455 LKGASSVQLLKI
+455 SSVKLLKI
-467 LNDMVPYIRTDMPK
+467 LNDMVPYVRTNMTK

-490 ALKEGWMNYAVKT
+490 ALSEGWMNFDVAT
-503 SNLPE
+503 SNVPE
-508 YRNDENGAGGTF
+508 YRNDENGAGGIF

-535 MLQMDIYGKSN
+535 MLQMDIYGKSS

-559 RESGFYSE
+559 REKGFYSE

-584 TTRAPEKESTTNS
+584 TTRAAEKESTTAS

>member
-14 VQKRREENE
+14 VKKRREENE
-23 AKIKSDNESA
+23 AQIKSDDEAA
-33 KRVVDEI
+33 KKVVEEV

-54 PSEETEEESQDT
+54 PIEEQREKPEDI

-71 NDKTQEPVQ
+71 KQTEN
-80 EAQPVHRKVP
+80 
-90 ESKAEK
+90 AETEQ
-96 PVKKAEPQAKSAKKA
+96 KKAAKPQNTVDVKL
-111 PKTDTAPLEPI
+111 PKTDEKPLEPL
-122 NFAPKKSRKKAQKAD
+122 NVPHEKRNRTVP
-137 DEDFVDVKEIVD
+137 ENEEEFVDVKDIVE

-160 TSDKDARDRARA
+160 SSGETDRDRERA
-172 RKKKKN
+172 KKKKKKN
-178 DKKKKKNTAVKVILI
+178 DKKKKKNTAIRVILI
-193 LLVIV
+193 LLIIV

-215 VTDDNADKQVSVSS
+215 VTDENADKQTNVSQMK
-229 FRMDERIE
+229 MDERVE
-237 CFDPI
+237 SFDPI

-253 KDMIKKWYRNG
+253 QDMIKKWYKNG
-264 SPVSSTRVLNIMLIG
+264 TPASSSRVLNIMLIG
-279 EDTRGKNVLE
+279 EDTRGKKVLE

-297 IIASVNLDTK
+297 IVASVNLDTK

-318 YAYWENTPG
+318 YAYWETTPG

-334 GKINGAMSTDG
+334 GKINGAMSTYG

-413 GTKGMLKLSGKQAL
+413 GTKGTLKLSGKQAL

-445 KICLTKVFDD
+445 KICLSKVFSDM
-455 LKGASSVQLLKI
+455 KNASSVQLLKI

-481 SNIVSTAKY
+481 SNIISTAKY
-490 ALKEGWMNYAVKT
+490 ALSEGWMSYDVST
-503 SNLPE
+503 SNVPE

-535 MLQMDIYGKSN
+535 MLQMDIYGKSS

-584 TTRAPEKESTTNS
+584 TTRVPEKESTTKS

>member
-14 VQKRREENE
+14 VKKRREENE
-23 AKIKSDNESA
+23 AQIKSDNEA
-33 KRVVDEI
+33 AQKVVEEV

-54 PSEETEEESQDT
+54 PIEEQREKPEDI

-71 NDKTQEPVQ
+71 NQTENAEIEQET
-80 EAQPVHRKVP
+80 E
-90 ESKAEK
+90 
-96 PVKKAEPQAKSAKKA
+96 AEPQNTVDVKL
-111 PKTDTAPLEPI
+111 PKTDEKPLEPL
-122 NFAPKKSRKKAQKAD
+122 NVHHKKKDRAVPKS
-137 DEDFVDVKEIVD
+137 EEEFVDVKNIVE
-149 QNNDYENYYIN
+149 QNNDYDNYYIN
-160 TSDKDARDRARA
+160 SSDESDRDRERA
-172 RKKKKN
+172 RKKKKKN
-178 DKKKKKNTAVKVILI
+178 DKKKKKNTAIRVILI
-193 LLVIV
+193 LLIIV

-209 NNILET
+209 NNILDT
-215 VTDDNADKQVSVSS
+215 VTDENADKQTNVSQVK
-229 FRMDERIE
+229 MDELVE
-237 CFDPI
+237 SFDPI

-253 KDMIKKWYRNG
+253 QDMIKKWYKNG
-264 SPVSSTRVLNIMLIG
+264 TPASSSRVLNIMLIG
-279 EDTRGKNVLE
+279 EDTRGKKVLE

-297 IIASVNLDTK
+297 IVASVNLDTK

-318 YAYWENTPG
+318 YAYWETTPG

-334 GKINGAMSTDG
+334 GKINGAMSTYG

-413 GTKGMLKLSGKQAL
+413 GTKGTLKLSGKQAL

-445 KICLTKVFDD
+445 KICLSKVFSDM
-455 LKGASSVQLLKI
+455 KNASSVQLLKI

-490 ALKEGWMNYAVKT
+490 ALSEGWMSYDVST
-503 SNLPE
+503 SNVPE

-535 MLQMDIYGKSN
+535 MLQMDIYGKSS

-584 TTRAPEKESTTNS
+584 TTRAPEKTDEE
-597 N
+597 

>member
-14 VQKRREENE
+14 VKKRREENE
-23 AKIKSDNESA
+23 AQIKSDNEA
-33 KRVVDEI
+33 AQKVVEEV

-54 PSEETEEESQDT
+54 PIEEQREKPEDI

-71 NDKTQEPVQ
+71 NQTENAEIEQET
-80 EAQPVHRKVP
+80 E
-90 ESKAEK
+90 
-96 PVKKAEPQAKSAKKA
+96 AEPQNTVDVKL
-111 PKTDTAPLEPI
+111 PKTDEKPLEPL
-122 NFAPKKSRKKAQKAD
+122 NVHHKKKDRAVPKS
-137 DEDFVDVKEIVD
+137 EEEFVDVKNIVE
-149 QNNDYENYYIN
+149 QNNDYDNYYIN
-160 TSDKDARDRARA
+160 SSDESDRDRERA
-172 RKKKKN
+172 RKKKKKN
-178 DKKKKKNTAVKVILI
+178 DKKKKKNTAIRVILI
-193 LLVIV
+193 LLIIV

-209 NNILET
+209 NNILDT
-215 VTDDNADKQVSVSS
+215 VTDENADKQTNVSQMK
-229 FRMDERIE
+229 MDELVE
-237 CFDPI
+237 SFDPI

-253 KDMIKKWYRNG
+253 QDMIKKWYKNG
-264 SPVSSTRVLNIMLIG
+264 TPASSSRVLNIMLIG
-279 EDTRGKNVLE
+279 EDTRGKKVLE

-297 IIASVNLDTK
+297 IVASVNLDTK

-318 YAYWENTPG
+318 YAYWETTPG

-334 GKINGAMSTDG
+334 GKINGAMSTYG

-413 GTKGMLKLSGKQAL
+413 GTKGTLKLSGKQAL

-445 KICLTKVFDD
+445 KICLSKVFSDM
-455 LKGASSVQLLKI
+455 KNASSVQLLKI

-481 SNIVSTAKY
+481 SNIISTAKY
-490 ALKEGWMNYAVKT
+490 ALSEGWMSYDVST
-503 SNLPE
+503 SNVPE

-535 MLQMDIYGKSN
+535 MLQMDIYGKSS

-584 TTRAPEKESTTNS
+584 TTRAPEKTDEE
-597 N
+597 

>member
-14 VQKRREENE
+14 VKKRREENE
-23 AKIKSDNESA
+23 AQIKSDNEA
-33 KRVVDEI
+33 AQKVVEEV

-54 PSEETEEESQDT
+54 PIEEQREKPEDI

-71 NDKTQEPVQ
+71 NQTENAEIEQET
-80 EAQPVHRKVP
+80 E
-90 ESKAEK
+90 
-96 PVKKAEPQAKSAKKA
+96 AEPQNTVDVKL
-111 PKTDTAPLEPI
+111 PKTDEKPLEPLEPL
-122 NFAPKKSRKKAQKAD
+122 NVHHKKKDRAVPKSK
-137 DEDFVDVKEIVD
+137 EEFVDVKDIVE
-149 QNNDYENYYIN
+149 QNNDYDNYYIN
-160 TSDKDARDRARA
+160 SSDESDRDRERA
-172 RKKKKN
+172 RKKKKKN
-178 DKKKKKNTAVKVILI
+178 DKKKKKNTAIRVILI
-193 LLVIV
+193 LLIIV

-209 NNILET
+209 NNILDT
-215 VTDDNADKQVSVSS
+215 VTDENADKQTNVSQMK
-229 FRMDERIE
+229 MDERVE
-237 CFDPI
+237 SFDPI

-253 KDMIKKWYRNG
+253 QDMIKKWYKNG
-264 SPVSSTRVLNIMLIG
+264 TPASSSRVLNIMLIG
-279 EDTRGKNVLE
+279 EDTRGKKVLE

-297 IIASVNLDTK
+297 IVASVNLDTK

-318 YAYWENTPG
+318 YAYWETTPG

-334 GKINGAMSTDG
+334 GKINGAMSTYG

-413 GTKGMLKLSGKQAL
+413 GTKGTLKLSGKQAL

-445 KICLTKVFDD
+445 KICLSKVFSDM
-455 LKGASSVQLLKI
+455 KNASSVQLLKI

-490 ALKEGWMNYAVKT
+490 ALSEGWMSYDVST
-503 SNLPE
+503 SNVPE

-535 MLQMDIYGKSN
+535 MLQMDIYGKSS

-584 TTRAPEKESTTNS
+584 TTRAPEKTDEE
-597 N
+597 

>member
-14 VQKRREENE
+14 VKKRREENE
-23 AKIKSDNESA
+23 AQIKSDNEA
-33 KRVVDEI
+33 AQKVVEEV

-54 PSEETEEESQDT
+54 SIEEQREKPEDI

-71 NDKTQEPVQ
+71 NQTENAEIEQET
-80 EAQPVHRKVP
+80 EA
-90 ESKAEK
+90 K
-96 PVKKAEPQAKSAKKA
+96 PQNTVDVKL
-111 PKTDTAPLEPI
+111 PKTDEKPLEPL
-122 NFAPKKSRKKAQKAD
+122 NVHHKKKDRAVPKS
-137 DEDFVDVKEIVD
+137 EEEFVDVKNIVE
-149 QNNDYENYYIN
+149 QNNDYDNYYIN
-160 TSDKDARDRARA
+160 SSDESDRDRERA
-172 RKKKKN
+172 RKKKKKN
-178 DKKKKKNTAVKVILI
+178 DKKKKKNTAIRVILI
-193 LLVIV
+193 LLIIV

-209 NNILET
+209 NNILDT
-215 VTDDNADKQVSVSS
+215 VTDENADKQTNVSQMK
-229 FRMDERIE
+229 MDELVE
-237 CFDPI
+237 SFDPI

-253 KDMIKKWYRNG
+253 QDMIKKWYKNG
-264 SPVSSTRVLNIMLIG
+264 TPASSSRVLNIMLIG
-279 EDTRGKNVLE
+279 EDTRGKKVLE

-297 IIASVNLDTK
+297 IVASVNLDTK

-318 YAYWENTPG
+318 YAYWETTPG

-334 GKINGAMSTDG
+334 GKINGAMSTYG

-413 GTKGMLKLSGKQAL
+413 GNKGTLKLSGKQAL

-445 KICLTKVFDD
+445 KICLSKVFSDM
-455 LKGASSVQLLKI
+455 KNASSVQLLKI

-490 ALKEGWMNYAVKT
+490 ALSEGWMSYDVST
-503 SNLPE
+503 SNVPE
-508 YRNDENGAGGTF
+508 YRNDESGAGGTF

-535 MLQMDIYGKSN
+535 MLQMDIYGKSS

-584 TTRAPEKESTTNS
+584 TTRAPEKTDEE
-597 N
+597 

>member
-14 VQKRREENE
+14 VKKRREENE
-23 AKIKSDNESA
+23 AQIKSDNEA
-33 KRVVDEI
+33 AQKVVEEV

-54 PSEETEEESQDT
+54 PNEEQREKPEDI

-71 NDKTQEPVQ
+71 NQTENAEIEQET
-80 EAQPVHRKVP
+80 E
-90 ESKAEK
+90 
-96 PVKKAEPQAKSAKKA
+96 AEPQNTVDVKL
-111 PKTDTAPLEPI
+111 PKTDEKPLEPLEPL
-122 NFAPKKSRKKAQKAD
+122 NVHHKKKDRTVPKSK
-137 DEDFVDVKEIVD
+137 EEFVDVKDIVE
-149 QNNDYENYYIN
+149 QNNDYDNYYIN
-160 TSDKDARDRARA
+160 SSDKSDRDRERA
-172 RKKKKN
+172 RKKKKKN
-178 DKKKKKNTAVKVILI
+178 DKKKKKNTAIRVILI
-193 LLVIV
+193 LLIIV

-209 NNILET
+209 NNILDT
-215 VTDDNADKQVSVSS
+215 VTDENADKQTNVSQMK
-229 FRMDERIE
+229 MDERVE
-237 CFDPI
+237 SFDPI

-253 KDMIKKWYRNG
+253 QDMIKKWYKNG
-264 SPVSSTRVLNIMLIG
+264 TPASSSRVLNIMLIG
-279 EDTRGKNVLE
+279 EDTRGKKVLE

-297 IIASVNLDTK
+297 IVASVNLDTK

-318 YAYWENTPG
+318 YAYWETTPG

-334 GKINGAMSTDG
+334 GKINGAMSTYG
-345 GDIHTYISAVENL
+345 GNIHTYISAVENL

-413 GTKGMLKLSGKQAL
+413 GTKGMVKLSGKQAL

-445 KICLTKVFDD
+445 KICLSKVFSDM
-455 LKGASSVQLLKI
+455 KNASSVQLLKI

-490 ALKEGWMNYAVKT
+490 ALSEGWMSYDVFT
-503 SNLPE
+503 SNVPE

-535 MLQMDIYGKSN
+535 MLQMDIYGKSS

-584 TTRAPEKESTTNS
+584 TTRAPEKESTTKS

>member
-14 VQKRREENE
+14 VKKRREENE
-23 AKIKSDNESA
+23 AQIKSDNEA
-33 KRVVDEI
+33 AQKVVEEV

-54 PSEETEEESQDT
+54 PIEEQREKPEDI

-71 NDKTQEPVQ
+71 KQTENAEIEQET
-80 EAQPVHRKVP
+80 E
-90 ESKAEK
+90 
-96 PVKKAEPQAKSAKKA
+96 AEPQNTVDVKL
-111 PKTDTAPLEPI
+111 PKTDEKPLEPL
-122 NFAPKKSRKKAQKAD
+122 NVHHKKKDRAVPKS
-137 DEDFVDVKEIVD
+137 EEEFVDVKNIVE
-149 QNNDYENYYIN
+149 QNNDYDNYYIN
-160 TSDKDARDRARA
+160 SSDESDRDRERA
-172 RKKKKN
+172 RKKKKKN
-178 DKKKKKNTAVKVILI
+178 DKKKKKNTAIRVILI
-193 LLVIV
+193 LLIIV

-209 NNILET
+209 NNILDT
-215 VTDDNADKQVSVSS
+215 VTDENADKQTNVSQVK
-229 FRMDERIE
+229 MDELVE
-237 CFDPI
+237 SFDPI

-253 KDMIKKWYRNG
+253 QDMIKKWYKNG
-264 SPVSSTRVLNIMLIG
+264 TPASSSRVLNIMLIG
-279 EDTRGKNVLE
+279 EDTRGKKVLE

-297 IIASVNLDTK
+297 IVASVNLDTK

-318 YAYWENTPG
+318 YAYWETTPG

-334 GKINGAMSTDG
+334 GKINGAMSTYG

-413 GTKGMLKLSGKQAL
+413 GTKGTLKLSGKQAL

-445 KICLTKVFDD
+445 KICLSKVFSDM
-455 LKGASSVQLLKI
+455 KNASSVQLLKI

-481 SNIVSTAKY
+481 SNIISTAKY
-490 ALKEGWMNYAVKT
+490 ALSEGWMSYDVST
-503 SNLPE
+503 SNVPE

-535 MLQMDIYGKSN
+535 MLQMDIYGKSS

-584 TTRAPEKESTTNS
+584 TTRAPEKESTTKS

>member
-14 VQKRREENE
+14 VKKRREENE
-23 AKIKSDNESA
+23 AQIKSDDEAA
-33 KRVVDEI
+33 KKVVEEV

-54 PSEETEEESQDT
+54 PIEEQREKPEDI

-71 NDKTQEPVQ
+71 KQTEN
-80 EAQPVHRKVP
+80 
-90 ESKAEK
+90 AETEQ
-96 PVKKAEPQAKSAKKA
+96 KKAAKPQNTVDVKL
-111 PKTDTAPLEPI
+111 PKTDEKPLEPL
-122 NFAPKKSRKKAQKAD
+122 NVSHEKRNRTVP
-137 DEDFVDVKEIVD
+137 ENEEEFVDVKDIVE
-149 QNNDYENYYIN
+149 QNNDYDNYYIN
-160 TSDKDARDRARA
+160 SSGESDRDRERA
-172 RKKKKN
+172 KKKKKKN
-178 DKKKKKNTAVKVILI
+178 DKKKKKNTAIRVILI
-193 LLVIV
+193 LLIIV

-215 VTDDNADKQVSVSS
+215 VTDENADKQTNVSQMK
-229 FRMDERIE
+229 MDERVE
-237 CFDPI
+237 SFDPI
-242 EEADASEIGSL
+242 EETDASEIGSL
-253 KDMIKKWYRNG
+253 QDMIKKWYKNG
-264 SPVSSTRVLNIMLIG
+264 TPASSSRVLNIMLIG
-279 EDTRGKNVLE
+279 EDTRGKKVLE

-297 IIASVNLDTK
+297 IVASVNLDTK

-318 YAYWENTPG
+318 YAYWETTPG

-334 GKINGAMSTDG
+334 GKINGAMSTYG

-413 GTKGMLKLSGKQAL
+413 GTKGTLKLSGKQAL

-445 KICLTKVFDD
+445 KICLSKVFSDM
-455 LKGASSVQLLKI
+455 KNASSVQLLKI

-481 SNIVSTAKY
+481 SNIISTAKY
-490 ALKEGWMNYAVKT
+490 ALSEGWMSYDVST
-503 SNLPE
+503 SNVPE

-535 MLQMDIYGKSN
+535 MLQMDIYGKSS

-567 TGYAVQATYTN
+567 TGYSVQATYTN

-584 TTRAPEKESTTNS
+584 TTRAPEKESTTKS

>member
-14 VQKRREENE
+14 VKKRREENE
-23 AKIKSDNESA
+23 AQIKSDNEA
-33 KRVVDEI
+33 AQKVVEEV

-54 PSEETEEESQDT
+54 PIEEQREKPEDI

-71 NDKTQEPVQ
+71 NQTENAEIEQET
-80 EAQPVHRKVP
+80 E
-90 ESKAEK
+90 
-96 PVKKAEPQAKSAKKA
+96 AEPKNTVDVKL
-111 PKTDTAPLEPI
+111 PKTDEKPLEPL
-122 NFAPKKSRKKAQKAD
+122 NVHHKKKDRAVPKS
-137 DEDFVDVKEIVD
+137 EEEFVDVKNIVE
-149 QNNDYENYYIN
+149 QNNDYDNYYIN
-160 TSDKDARDRARA
+160 SSDESDRDRERA
-172 RKKKKN
+172 RKKKKKN
-178 DKKKKKNTAVKVILI
+178 DKKKKKNTAIRVILI
-193 LLVIV
+193 LLIIV

-209 NNILET
+209 NNILDT
-215 VTDDNADKQVSVSS
+215 VTDENADKQTNVSQMK
-229 FRMDERIE
+229 MDERVE
-237 CFDPI
+237 SFDPI

-253 KDMIKKWYRNG
+253 QDMIKKWYKNG
-264 SPVSSTRVLNIMLIG
+264 TPASSSRVLNIMLIG
-279 EDTRGKNVLE
+279 EDTRGKKVLE

-297 IIASVNLDTK
+297 IVASVNLDTK

-318 YAYWENTPG
+318 YAYWETTPG

-334 GKINGAMSTDG
+334 GKINGAMSTYG

-413 GTKGMLKLSGKQAL
+413 GTKGTLKLSGKQAL

-445 KICLTKVFDD
+445 KICLSKVFSDM
-455 LKGASSVQLLKI
+455 KNASSVQLLKI

-481 SNIVSTAKY
+481 NNIVSTAKY
-490 ALKEGWMNYAVKT
+490 ALSEGWMSYDVST
-503 SNLPE
+503 SNVPE

-535 MLQMDIYGKSN
+535 MLQMDIYGKSS

-584 TTRAPEKESTTNS
+584 TTRAPEKESTTKS

>member
-14 VQKRREENE
+14 VKKRREENE
-23 AKIKSDNESA
+23 AQIKSDSEAA
-33 KRVVDEI
+33 KKVVEEV

-54 PSEETEEESQDT
+54 PNEEQREKPEDI

-71 NDKTQEPVQ
+71 NQTEN
-80 EAQPVHRKVP
+80 
-90 ESKAEK
+90 AETEQ
-96 PVKKAEPQAKSAKKA
+96 KKAAKPQNTVDVKL
-111 PKTDTAPLEPI
+111 PKTDEKPLEPL
-122 NFAPKKSRKKAQKAD
+122 NVHHKKKDRTVP
-137 DEDFVDVKEIVD
+137 ENEEEFVDVKDIVE
-149 QNNDYENYYIN
+149 QNNDYDNYYIN
-160 TSDKDARDRARA
+160 SSGKSDRDRERA
-172 RKKKKN
+172 KKKKKMK
-178 DKKKKKNTAVKVILI
+178 DKKKKKNTAIRVILI
-193 LLVIV
+193 LLIIV
-198 LCAGIGVYWYV
+198 LCAGFGVYWYV
-209 NNILET
+209 NNILDT
-215 VTDDNADKQVSVSS
+215 VTDENADKQTNVSQMK
-229 FRMDERIE
+229 MDERVE
-237 CFDPI
+237 SFDPI

-253 KDMIKKWYRNG
+253 QDMIKKWYKNG
-264 SPVSSTRVLNIMLIG
+264 TPASSSRVLNIMLIG
-279 EDTRGKNVLE
+279 EDTRGKKVLE

-297 IIASVNLDTK
+297 IVASVNLDTK

-318 YAYWENTPG
+318 YAYWETTPG

-334 GKINGAMSTDG
+334 GKINGAMSTYDG
-345 GDIHTYISAVENL
+345 NIHTYISAVENL

-413 GTKGMLKLSGKQAL
+413 GTKGTLKLSGKQAL

-445 KICLTKVFDD
+445 KICLSKVFSDM
-455 LKGASSVQLLKI
+455 KNASSVQLLKI

-490 ALKEGWMNYAVKT
+490 ALSEGWMGYDVFT
-503 SNLPE
+503 SNVPE

-535 MLQMDIYGKSN
+535 MLQMDIYGKSS

-584 TTRAPEKESTTNS
+584 TTRAPEKESTTKS

>member
-14 VQKRREENE
+14 VKKRREENE
-23 AKIKSDNESA
+23 AQLKADDAAA
-33 KRVVDEI
+33 KKVVEEAV
-40 INSKKPEPVVEDIT
+40 NSVKPEPVVEDIT
-54 PSEETEEESQDT
+54 PSEEPYEKSEGF

-71 NDKTQEPVQ
+71 NQIQNEKIEQKQ
-80 EAQPVHRKVP
+80 EAKPQNTVEVKLP
-90 ESKAEK
+90 KADEK
-96 PVKKAEPQAKSAKKA
+96 
-111 PKTDTAPLEPI
+111 PLEPL
-122 NFAPKKSRKKAQKAD
+122 NVQHKNRDRAVPKGE
-137 DEDFVDVKEIVD
+137 DEFVDVKNIAV
-149 QNNDYENYYIN
+149 QNDDYDNYYIN
-160 TSDKDARDRARA
+160 TSDGTDGKRAKKKNKKKG
-172 RKKKKN
+172 KKKKN
-178 DKKKKKNTAVKVILI
+178 VALRIILI
-193 LLVIV
+193 LLIIV
-198 LCAGIGVYWYV
+198 LGVGIGAYWYV
-209 NNILET
+209 NNILDT
-215 VTDDNADKQVSVSS
+215 VTDENADNTETTQQQVLSNEKVES
-229 FRMDERIE
+229 FDA
-237 CFDPI
+237 I
-242 EEADASEIGSL
+242 EETDASQIGSL
-253 KDMIKKWYRNG
+253 QDMIKQWYRNG
-264 SPVSSTRVLNIMLIG
+264 TPASSSRVLNIMLIG
-279 EDTRGKNVLE
+279 EDTRGTKVLE

-297 IIASVNLDTK
+297 IIASVNADTK

-318 YAYWENTPG
+318 YAYWETTNG
-327 DESTGHF
+327 DESTGEF
-334 GKINGAMSTDG
+334 GKINGAMSTNG

-403 GGVYIDKTFD
+403 GNVTIEKTFD
-413 GTKGMLKLSGKQAL
+413 GNKGTLKLSGKQAL

-445 KICLTKVFDD
+445 KTCLSKVFSDMQNV
-455 LKGASSVQLLKI
+455 SSVKLLKI
-467 LNDMVPYIRTDMPK
+467 LNDMVPYVRTNMTK

-490 ALKEGWMNYAVKT
+490 ALSEGWMSFDVAT
-503 SNLPE
+503 SNVPE
-508 YRNDENGAGGTF
+508 YRNDENGAGGIF

-535 MLQMDIYGKSN
+535 MLQMDIYGKSS

-559 RESGFYSE
+559 CEKGFYSE

-584 TTRAPEKESTTNS
+584 TTRAAEEESTTTS

>member
-14 VQKRREENE
+14 VKKRREENE
-23 AKIKSDNESA
+23 AQIKSDNEA
-33 KRVVDEI
+33 AQKVVEEV

-54 PSEETEEESQDT
+54 PIEEQREKPEDI

-71 NDKTQEPVQ
+71 NQTENAEIEQET
-80 EAQPVHRKVP
+80 E
-90 ESKAEK
+90 
-96 PVKKAEPQAKSAKKA
+96 AEPQNTVDVKL
-111 PKTDTAPLEPI
+111 PKTDEKPLEPLEPL
-122 NFAPKKSRKKAQKAD
+122 NVHHKKKDRAVPKS
-137 DEDFVDVKEIVD
+137 EEEFVDVKNIVE
-149 QNNDYENYYIN
+149 QNNDYDNYYIN
-160 TSDKDARDRARA
+160 SSDESDRDRERA
-172 RKKKKN
+172 RKKKKKN
-178 DKKKKKNTAVKVILI
+178 DKKKKKNTAIRVILI
-193 LLVIV
+193 LLIIV

-209 NNILET
+209 NNILDT
-215 VTDDNADKQVSVSS
+215 VTDENADKQTNVSQVK
-229 FRMDERIE
+229 MDERVE
-237 CFDPI
+237 SFDPI

-253 KDMIKKWYRNG
+253 QDMIKKWYKNG
-264 SPVSSTRVLNIMLIG
+264 TPASSSRVLNIMLIG
-279 EDTRGKNVLE
+279 EDTRGKKVLE

-297 IIASVNLDTK
+297 IVASVNLDTK

-318 YAYWENTPG
+318 YAYWETTPG

-334 GKINGAMSTDG
+334 GKINGAMSTYG

-413 GTKGMLKLSGKQAL
+413 GTKGTLKLSGKQAL

-445 KICLTKVFDD
+445 KICLSKVFSDM
-455 LKGASSVQLLKI
+455 KNASSVQLLKI

-481 SNIVSTAKY
+481 NNIVSTAKY
-490 ALKEGWMNYAVKT
+490 ALSEGWMSYDVST
-503 SNLPE
+503 SNVPE

-535 MLQMDIYGKSN
+535 MLQMDIYGKSS

-584 TTRAPEKESTTNS
+584 TTRAPEKTDEE
-597 N
+597 

>member
-14 VQKRREENE
+14 VKKRREENE
-23 AKIKSDNESA
+23 AQIKSDDEAA
-33 KRVVDEI
+33 KKVVEEV

-54 PSEETEEESQDT
+54 PIEEQREKPEDI

-71 NDKTQEPVQ
+71 KQTEN
-80 EAQPVHRKVP
+80 
-90 ESKAEK
+90 AETEQ
-96 PVKKAEPQAKSAKKA
+96 KKAAKPQNTVDVKL
-111 PKTDTAPLEPI
+111 PKTDEKPLEPL
-122 NFAPKKSRKKAQKAD
+122 NVPHEKRNRTVP
-137 DEDFVDVKEIVD
+137 ENEEEFVDVKDIVE

-160 TSDKDARDRARA
+160 SSGESDRDRERA
-172 RKKKKN
+172 KKKKKKN
-178 DKKKKKNTAVKVILI
+178 DKKKKKNTAIRVILI
-193 LLVIV
+193 LLIIV

-215 VTDDNADKQVSVSS
+215 VTDENADKQTNVSQMK
-229 FRMDERIE
+229 MDERVE
-237 CFDPI
+237 SFDPI

-253 KDMIKKWYRNG
+253 QDMIKKWYKNG
-264 SPVSSTRVLNIMLIG
+264 TPASSSRVLNIMLIG
-279 EDTRGKNVLE
+279 EDTRGKKVLE

-297 IIASVNLDTK
+297 IVASVNLDTK

-318 YAYWENTPG
+318 YAYWETTPG

-334 GKINGAMSTDG
+334 GKINGAMSTYG

-413 GTKGMLKLSGKQAL
+413 GTKGTLKLSGKQAL

-445 KICLTKVFDD
+445 KICLSKVFSDM
-455 LKGASSVQLLKI
+455 KNASSVQLLKI

-481 SNIVSTAKY
+481 SNIISTAKY
-490 ALKEGWMNYAVKT
+490 ALSEGWMSYDVST
-503 SNLPE
+503 SNVPE

-535 MLQMDIYGKSN
+535 MLQMDIYGKSS

-584 TTRAPEKESTTNS
+584 TTRAPEKESTTKS

>member
-14 VQKRREENE
+14 VKKRREENE
-23 AKIKSDNESA
+23 AQIKSDNEA
-33 KRVVDEI
+33 AQKVVEEV

-54 PSEETEEESQDT
+54 PIEEQREKPEDI

-71 NDKTQEPVQ
+71 NQTENAEIEQET
-80 EAQPVHRKVP
+80 E
-90 ESKAEK
+90 
-96 PVKKAEPQAKSAKKA
+96 AEPQNTVDVKL
-111 PKTDTAPLEPI
+111 PKTDEKPLEPL
-122 NFAPKKSRKKAQKAD
+122 NVHHKKKDRAVPKS
-137 DEDFVDVKEIVD
+137 EEEFVDVKNIVE
-149 QNNDYENYYIN
+149 QNNDYDNYYIN
-160 TSDKDARDRARA
+160 SSDESDRDRERA
-172 RKKKKN
+172 RKKKKKN
-178 DKKKKKNTAVKVILI
+178 DKKKKKNTAIRVILI
-193 LLVIV
+193 LLIIV

-209 NNILET
+209 NNILDT
-215 VTDDNADKQVSVSS
+215 VTDENADKQTNVSQMK
-229 FRMDERIE
+229 MDELVE
-237 CFDPI
+237 SFDPI

-253 KDMIKKWYRNG
+253 QDMIKKWYKNG
-264 SPVSSTRVLNIMLIG
+264 TPASSSRVLNIMLIG
-279 EDTRGKNVLE
+279 EDTRGKKVLE

-297 IIASVNLDTK
+297 IVASVNLDTK

-318 YAYWENTPG
+318 YAYWETTPG

-334 GKINGAMSTDG
+334 GKINGAMSTYG

-413 GTKGMLKLSGKQAL
+413 GTKGTLKLSGKQAL

-445 KICLTKVFDD
+445 KICLSKVFSDM
-455 LKGASSVQLLKI
+455 KNASSVQLLKI

-481 SNIVSTAKY
+481 NNIVSTAKY
-490 ALKEGWMNYAVKT
+490 ALSEGWMSYDVST
-503 SNLPE
+503 SNVPE

-535 MLQMDIYGKSN
+535 MLQMDIYGKSS

-584 TTRAPEKESTTNS
+584 TTRAPEKTDEE
-597 N
+597 

>member
-14 VQKRREENE
+14 VKKRREENE
-23 AKIKSDNESA
+23 AQIKSDNEA
-33 KRVVDEI
+33 AQKVVEEV

-54 PSEETEEESQDT
+54 PNEEQREKPEDI

-71 NDKTQEPVQ
+71 NQTENTEIEQKTE
-80 EAQPVHRKVP
+80 
-90 ESKAEK
+90 
-96 PVKKAEPQAKSAKKA
+96 AEPQNTVDVKL
-111 PKTDTAPLEPI
+111 PKTDEKPFEPLEPL
-122 NFAPKKSRKKAQKAD
+122 NVHHKKKDRTVPKSK
-137 DEDFVDVKEIVD
+137 EEFVDVKDIVE
-149 QNNDYENYYIN
+149 QNNDYDNYYIN
-160 TSDKDARDRARA
+160 SSDKSDRDRERA
-172 RKKKKN
+172 RKKKKKN
-178 DKKKKKNTAVKVILI
+178 DKKKKKNTAIRVIII
-193 LLVIV
+193 LLIIV

-209 NNILET
+209 NNILDT
-215 VTDDNADKQVSVSS
+215 VTDENADKQTNVSQMK
-229 FRMDERIE
+229 MDERVE
-237 CFDPI
+237 SFDPI

-253 KDMIKKWYRNG
+253 QDMIKKWYKNG
-264 SPVSSTRVLNIMLIG
+264 TPASSSRVLNIMLIG
-279 EDTRGKNVLE
+279 EDTRGKKVLE

-297 IIASVNLDTK
+297 IVASVNLDTK

-318 YAYWENTPG
+318 YAYWETTPG

-334 GKINGAMSTDG
+334 GKINGAMSTYG
-345 GDIHTYISAVENL
+345 GNIHTYISAVENL

-413 GTKGMLKLSGKQAL
+413 GTKGMVKLSGKQAL

-445 KICLTKVFDD
+445 KICLSKVFSDM
-455 LKGASSVQLLKI
+455 KNASSVQLLKI

-490 ALKEGWMNYAVKT
+490 ALSEGWMSYDVFT
-503 SNLPE
+503 SNVPE

-535 MLQMDIYGKSN
+535 MLQMDIYGKSS

-584 TTRAPEKESTTNS
+584 TTRAPEKESTTKS